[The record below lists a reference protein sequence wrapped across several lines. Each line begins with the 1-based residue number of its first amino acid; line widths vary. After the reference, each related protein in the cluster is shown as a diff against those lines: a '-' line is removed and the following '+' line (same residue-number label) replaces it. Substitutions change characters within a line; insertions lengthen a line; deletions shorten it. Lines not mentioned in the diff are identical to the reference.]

1 MRRRNGIIL
10 LVVGIIFAIGAGFMV
25 MSATRAATIK
35 AETLVQVVVATQDIP
50 EGVAVPAEALTTRN
64 APPEIVPAGAI
75 AAPDQAVGKYTVTKI
90 FKDQI
95 VMAPQLSAV
104 KVAGKLAASVPA
116 GKVAMAWPASD
127 LMGASRALTAGDRVD
142 ILLSLQLPALGATPQ
157 DQTQSQTMTLSTQTT
172 VQNVEILSVSWEDQG
187 QTNQG
192 AVSTNVKSDGTITFI
207 VDRQTALMLKAARD
221 SGGVVDVVLRNPE
234 DTKEAATDGITI
246 DSLIT
251 QFKFR
256 LPAKVQ

>member
-1 MRRRNGIIL
+1 MRRRNGFIL
-10 LVVGIIFAIGAGFMV
+10 LAVGIIFAIGAGFMV
-25 MSATRAATIK
+25 MSAMRAATTS

-64 APPEIVPAGAI
+64 APPEIVPEGAI
-75 AAPDQAVGKYTVTKI
+75 AAPEQAVGKYTTTKI

-104 KVAGKLAASVPA
+104 KVVGKLAASVPL

-127 LMGASRALTAGDRVD
+127 LMGASRALKSGDHVD
-142 ILLSLQLPALGATPQ
+142 ILLSLQLPVQGTDQQTQ
-157 DQTQSQTMTLSTQTT
+157 DQNQKLDMSTQTT
-172 VQNVEILSVSWEDQG
+172 VQDVEILSVSWEDQTQNNQAAAT
-187 QTNQG
+187 QTRN
-192 AVSTNVKSDGTITFI
+192 TDGTITFI

-234 DTKEAATDGITI
+234 DAKEAATDGITV
-246 DSLIT
+246 DSLIE